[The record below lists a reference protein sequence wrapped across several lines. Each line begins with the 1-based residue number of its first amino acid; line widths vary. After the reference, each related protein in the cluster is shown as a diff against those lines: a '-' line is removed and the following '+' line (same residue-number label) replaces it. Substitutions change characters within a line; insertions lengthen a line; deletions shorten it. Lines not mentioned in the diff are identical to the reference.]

1 MTLSVGNI
9 LGVLKSNYASQ
20 IGKVDAIQAQN
31 FFQNATTAGQAIDLN
46 RPEHRNSTPYG
57 DSPNTGRLYYLA

>member
-9 LGVLKSNYASQ
+9 LGALKTNYSGYV
-20 IGKVDAIQAQN
+20 GKVDAIQAQN
-31 FFQNATTAGQAIDLN
+31 FIQSATSAGQNINLN

-57 DSPNTGRLYYLA
+57 ESPNTGRLYYLA

>member
-9 LGVLKSNYASQ
+9 LGALRTNSLNYLR
-20 IGKVDAIQAQN
+20 KVDAIQAPN
-31 FFQNATTAGQAIDLN
+31 FIQTATTAGQAIDLT